1 MTICL
6 HFCAALGLLWV
17 AALGARAEDKPAPWQ
32 TIVRDASDERLG
44 SLATSQARLV
54 GRVNAYFNEITM
66 LEGTFLQTAADG
78 KQEHGALHIQRP
90 GRFRFELAPPTRV
103 VVISDGTTMSI
114 LDYNLNTHDRQD
126 LQQTPFWALFS
137 PKVDL
142 MRDTALKSLRE
153 SDGII
158 TVEFQD
164 RAAKTGSVTLFLAN
178 NPARLKGWIVRD
190 IQNQET
196 RVDLTDLKIV
206 DHIDPRL
213 FDSAARLERHW

>member
-1 MTICL
+1 MAICL
-6 HFCAALGLLWV
+6 HCCAALVLLWA

-32 TIVRDASDERLG
+32 PIVRDASDERSG

-78 KQEHGALHIQRP
+78 KQEHGVLHIQRP

-206 DHIDPRL
+206 DRIDPRL